1 MSRSCTSC
9 PNLIPSWDPHP
20 LCIGHRGCNRGNPC
34 TAYCIGLSKD
44 HFDVLERSYYKN
56 LRPKV
61 KGISSKSSKGKRDSG
76 RMTSGSQDP
85 AGSFLPVSS
94 STLRAGPSPIGEGIV
109 GGVIG
114 KTGFDLAKYGHPSG
128 ERRADRERS
137 LSCAREPRTAQTAS
151 LGSY

>member
-1 MSRSCTSC
+1 M
-9 PNLIPSWDPHP
+9 
-20 LCIGHRGCNRGNPC
+20 
-34 TAYCIGLSKD
+34 A
-44 HFDVLERSYYKN
+44 
-56 LRPKV
+56 
-61 KGISSKSSKGKRDSG
+61 
-76 RMTSGSQDP
+76 SGSENL

-94 STLRAGPSPIGEGIV
+94 NTSMAGPSPIGEGIV
-109 GGVIG
+109 GGEFG